1 MNATHIATNPLIV
14 GACITNLNTFGVRVK
29 CLYTSCFDRSVLLT
43 GSFLIQRPR
52 VGATRLVTIGGDCAR
67 VKFDSSVPQDFLDS
81 ISFRARQMH
90 FTCNLCD
97 TRFVNIGTDGLVNGR
112 ASRENSL
119 LISPV
124 ALVIKV
130 MSNVSSYRYR

>member
-14 GACITNLNTFGVRVK
+14 GACITNLNTFGVTVE
-29 CLYTSCFDRSVLLT
+29 CLYTSCFDRPVLLA
-43 GSFLIQRPR
+43 GSSLMQRPR
-52 VGATRLVTIGGDCAR
+52 VDATRPVTIGGDYAR

-81 ISFRARQMH
+81 ISFQARQMH

-97 TRFVNIGTDGLVNGR
+97 ARFVNIGIDDLVNGR
-112 ASRENSL
+112 ASRENFL

-124 ALVIKV
+124 ALVIQV
-130 MSNVSSYRYR
+130 TNNVSSYRYG